1 LVLTSLI
8 LLSQLATPSPIEAR
22 FAEIEAST
30 QCRLGAAIITP
41 TARHYHRKNERFSLQ
56 SVMKLMVA
64 MAALDQVDQG
74 RWKPGQTF
82 TFRRSDLSV
91 YVQPIAEDL
100 GDKDQITVTLEQCIE
115 YTVTESCSASGDFL
129 IRTMGGVHMVN
140 AFLRRHGIRDLSV
153 NREERDLQTNI
164 LGMYW
169 KPEYVDEA
177 RFEAAI
183 QARPHAELAAAYR
196 RYQADPR
203 DTTTPE
209 AMGDLL
215 GRLVTYKLLSKRST
229 DYLMGVM
236 ERTKTGAM
244 RLKAGVP
251 AGWRLGHK
259 TGTSSS
265 YGGVTAATN
274 DVGYARRGPN
284 DWVILVAL
292 VADSTAPY
300 EARERAV
307 AQVAETAFRRP

>member
-1 LVLTSLI
+1 MILTSLL
-8 LLSQLATPSPIEAR
+8 LLSQLASAPSIEAR
-22 FAEIEAST
+22 LADIEAST
-30 QCRLGAAIITP
+30 PCRLGAAIITP
-41 TARHYHRKNERFSLQ
+41 TAQHYHRKGERFSLQ

-74 RWKPGQTF
+74 RWKPGQKF

-91 YVQPIAEDL
+91 SVQPIAEDL
-100 GDKDQITVTLEQCIE
+100 GNKDQITVTLEQCIE

-129 IRTMGGVHMVN
+129 IRKMGGVHMVN

-153 NREERDLQTNI
+153 DRDERDLQTNV

-183 QARPHAELAAAYR
+183 AARPHAELAAAYR
-196 RYQADPR
+196 RYQTDPR

-209 AMGDLL
+209 AMGELL
-215 GRLVTYKLLSKRST
+215 RKFVTFKLLSKRST
-229 DYLMGVM
+229 DYLMSVM
-236 ERTKTGAM
+236 ERTKTGAL
-244 RLKAGVP
+244 RLTAGVP

-292 VADSTAPY
+292 VADSTASY
-300 EARERAV
+300 EACERAN
-307 AQVAETAFRRP
+307 AQVAEAAFMRP

>member
-1 LVLTSLI
+1 MVLTSLI
-8 LLSQLATPSPIEAR
+8 LLSHLATSSTVETR
-22 FAEIEAST
+22 LGEIEAAT
-30 QCRLGAAIITP
+30 PCRLGVAIITP
-41 TARHYHRKNERFSLQ
+41 TARHYHRKGERFSLQ

-64 MAALDQVDQG
+64 MAALNQVDQG
-74 RWKPGQTF
+74 RWKPGQKF

-100 GDKDQITVTLEQCIE
+100 GDKTQITVTLEQCIE

-129 IRTMGGVHMVN
+129 IRKMGGVHMIN

-177 RFEAAI
+177 RFESAI

-196 RYQADPR
+196 RYQTDPR

-209 AMGDLL
+209 AMGELIHK
-215 GRLVTYKLLSKRST
+215 LVTFKLLSKRST

-259 TGTSSS
+259 TGTSST
-265 YGGVTAATN
+265 YGGITVATN
-274 DVGYARRGPN
+274 DVGYARRALN

-292 VADSTAPY
+292 VADSTASY
-300 EARERAV
+300 ETRERAI
-307 AQVAETAFRRP
+307 AQVAETAFMRP